1 VFAQEI
7 VVPASPFV
15 LLHIVMPLVQAVW
28 QEAATHTIPAP
39 QIWPH
44 APQLAGSTFSSTQRD
59 PHLVAPP
66 PQTRPHA
73 PALQT
78 SPAWHA
84 LPQAPQLAS
93 SVATST
99 QLVPHAFSLALQ
111 AEASVDASGVT
122 PGFVED
128 PSPEHAVTM
137 AHTTA
142 AAATDSRPSHGVAF
156 NS

>member
-44 APQLAGSTFSSTQRD
+44 APQFAGSTFSSTQRD
-59 PHLVAPP
+59 PHFVAPP
-66 PQTRPHA
+66 PQIRPHA
-73 PALQT
+73 PPLQT
-78 SPAWHA
+78 SPASHA
-84 LPQAPQLAS
+84 APQAPQLAP

-99 QLVPHAFSLALQ
+99 QPVPQARSLAPQ

-122 PGFVED
+122 LGPVEE

-142 AAATDSRPSHGVAF
+142 AADKDIRPSHRVAF
-156 NS
+156 RS